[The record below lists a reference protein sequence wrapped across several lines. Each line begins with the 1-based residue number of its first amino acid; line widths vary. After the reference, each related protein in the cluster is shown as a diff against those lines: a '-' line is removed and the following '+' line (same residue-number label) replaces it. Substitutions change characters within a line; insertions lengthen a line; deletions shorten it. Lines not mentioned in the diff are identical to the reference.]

1 MFRIILLKFS
11 AATLVFILP
20 DRWLVMASQMLVRR
34 MKRELDS
41 LSRGGAAP
49 GISAWPRD
57 EGSRLD
63 VIDAEITG
71 AADTPYQDG
80 VFRLELNIPPEYPL
94 KPPRVRFVTPIY
106 HPNIDS
112 QGRVCLDTLTMPP
125 KGAWKPSLN
134 IATLL
139 TTVQALMSS
148 PNVDDGL
155 MVEITDEYR
164 RNPALFREK
173 ARQHTLKHACPHS
186 TEKLEQP
193 ALHGPSVKHL
203 DDEITPAPQLH
214 RASEATPLNN
224 SASEHAIQSSRLGS
238 STRSH
243 DALDDRNARP
253 PQSKLGRLKK
263 RPRLN

>member
-1 MFRIILLKFS
+1 
-11 AATLVFILP
+11 
-20 DRWLVMASQMLVRR
+20 MASQMLVRR
-34 MKRELDS
+34 MKRELDL

-71 AADTPYQDG
+71 AADTPYHNG

-164 RNPALFREK
+164 RNPGLFREK
-173 ARQHTLKHACPHS
+173 ARQHTLKHACPHT
-186 TEKLEQP
+186 TESQEHSLP
-193 ALHGPSVKHL
+193 GPSLKHL

-214 RASEATPLNN
+214 RASEATPLVN
-224 SASEHAIQSSRLGS
+224 STSDHAAATLRPDSVLPLHQ
-238 STRSH
+238 
-243 DALDDRNARP
+243 AYDDQTDER

>member
-1 MFRIILLKFS
+1 
-11 AATLVFILP
+11 
-20 DRWLVMASQMLVRR
+20 MLVRR
-34 MKRELDS
+34 MKRELDL

-71 AADTPYQDG
+71 AADTPYHNG

-164 RNPALFREK
+164 RNPGLFREK
-173 ARQHTLKHACPHS
+173 ARQHTLKHACPHV
-186 TEKLEQP
+186 TENQGEHLLP
-193 ALHGPSVKHL
+193 SPSVKHL
-203 DDEITPAPQLH
+203 DDEITPAPRLH
-214 RASEATPLNN
+214 RASEAKPLIN
-224 SASEHAIQSSRLGS
+224 SASDHATMTLRPDSIIPLNQ
-238 STRSH
+238 
-243 DALDDRNARP
+243 AYDDQTDERF
-253 PQSKLGRLKK
+253 QSKLGRLKK

>member
-1 MFRIILLKFS
+1 M
-11 AATLVFILP
+11 
-20 DRWLVMASQMLVRR
+20 
-34 MKRELDS
+34 

-49 GISAWPRD
+49 GISAWPREED
-57 EGSRLD
+57 SRLD

-71 AADTPYQDG
+71 AVDTPYQG
-80 VFRLELNIPPEYPL
+80 GIFRLELNIPPEYPL
-94 KPPRVRFVTPIY
+94 KPPRVRFITPIY

-125 KGAWKPSLN
+125 KGAWKPSIN

-173 ARQHTLKHACPHS
+173 ARQHTLKHACSHS
-186 TEKLEQP
+186 TEIPNTTSAPNPPIK
-193 ALHGPSVKHL
+193 PS
-203 DDEITPAPQLH
+203 DDEITPDPQLPRPEEVVPLVH
-214 RASEATPLNN
+214 SHSERVTVAPRPDPLAHLNQTFD
-224 SASEHAIQSSRLGS
+224 EQS
-238 STRSH
+238 
-243 DALDDRNARP
+243 DRR
-253 PQSKLGRLKK
+253 PQSRLGRLKK
-263 RPRLN
+263 RPRLS